1 MDYMTA
7 EDLYNWAKER
17 NLEKLP
23 ILTYDNYGELC
34 HYISSDL
41 IDVSETDDLV
51 IQKGNQMTK
60 LLGSLIEMP
69 TYLSIALAIFLSSM
83 ILSLLMILARSRAKF
98 KVGRTLKIIYVSSIA
113 ILLIGLFYN
122 NQQVKKAKESV
133 SISRNHDI
141 VKISSNSQ
149 FLKSA
154 EFRVSAENDHYVYL
168 ENEDSIFKID
178 KDRLKE
184 LDK

>member
-1 MDYMTA
+1 
-7 EDLYNWAKER
+7 
-17 NLEKLP
+17 
-23 ILTYDNYGELC
+23 
-34 HYISSDL
+34 
-41 IDVSETDDLV
+41 
-51 IQKGNQMTK
+51 
-60 LLGSLIEMP
+60 
-69 TYLSIALAIFLSSM
+69 
-83 ILSLLMILARSRAKF
+83 MILARSRAKF
-98 KVGRTLKIIYVSSIA
+98 KVGRTLKIIYASSIA

-154 EFRVSAENDHYVYL
+154 EFRVSAENYHYVYL